1 MEALKENIKIGLL
14 AVIAVTLSINTYLQF
29 EKANQSNLNTS
40 LSNVNSL
47 PPGHSI
53 HDGHDHGNHTHNT
66 PPNNFKPGTNEL
78 LPDGVT
84 PNDVPPGPTTTITF
98 DTYSHDFGKIK
109 QDTKNTKIF
118 KFKNT
123 GKEPLIIQN
132 ATGSCG
138 CTVPKYPKEPIPPG
152 GTGEIEVEYSP
163 GKQQGLQNKTVTI
176 TANTNP
182 PTTTLNISAEVQEV
196 K

>member
-1 MEALKENIKIGLL
+1 MDAMKENIKIGLL
-14 AVIAVTLSINTYLQF
+14 AVIALTLSVNTYLQF
-29 EKANQSNLNTS
+29 SKENKGVSHSAPIST
-40 LSNVNSL
+40 L
-47 PPGHSI
+47 PPGHSLD
-53 HDGHDHGNHTHNT
+53 DGHNHGT

-78 LPDGVT
+78 LPDGVK
-84 PNDVPPGPTTTITF
+84 PQDVPPGPTTSITF
-98 DTYSHDFGKIK
+98 DTYNHDFGKIK
-109 QDTKNTKIF
+109 QDTQNKKIF

-123 GKEPLIIQN
+123 GNEPLIIQN

-152 GTGEIEVEYSP
+152 GSGEIEVEYSP

-182 PTTTLNISAEVQEV
+182 PTTTLNISADVQEV

>member
-1 MEALKENIKIGLL
+1 METMKENIKIGLL
-14 AVIAVTLSINTYLQF
+14 AVIAVTLSVNTYLQF
-29 EKANQSNLNTS
+29 DKANENHSTTSSSNIS
-40 LSNVNSL
+40 SL
-47 PPGHSI
+47 PPGHSMD
-53 HDGHDHGNHTHNT
+53 DGHNHGAT
-66 PPNNFKPGTNEL
+66 PNNFKPGTNEL
-78 LPDGVT
+78 LPDGVQ
-84 PNDVPPGPTTTITF
+84 PQEVPAGPSTSMTF
-98 DTYSHDFGKIK
+98 DTYSHDFGKVK
-109 QDTKNTKIF
+109 QDTQNKKIF

-123 GKEPLIIQN
+123 GNEPLIIQN

-152 GTGEIEVEYSP
+152 GSGEIEVEYSP

-182 PTTTLNISAEVQEV
+182 PTTTLNISADVQEV

>member
-1 MEALKENIKIGLL
+1 MDAMRENIKIALL
-14 AVIAVTLSINTYLQF
+14 AVIAVTLSVNTYLQF
-29 EKANQSNLNTS
+29 EKTS
-40 LSNVNSL
+40 ENHSQTTTTSSL
-47 PPGHSI
+47 PPGHSVN
-53 HDGHDHGNHTHNT
+53 DGHNHGTS
-66 PPNNFKPGTNEL
+66 PNNFKPGTNEL
-78 LPDGVT
+78 LPDGVK
-84 PNDVPPGPTTTITF
+84 PQDVPPGPTTTIQF
-98 DTYSHDFGKIK
+98 ETYSHDFGKIK
-109 QDTKNTKIF
+109 QDTQNKKIF

-152 GTGEIEVEYSP
+152 GSGEIEVEYSP

-182 PTTTLNISAEVQEV
+182 PTTTLNISADVQV
-196 K
+196 VN